1 MNWSGY
7 LYHDINSHL
16 RTRAQDGK
24 GASPESMA
32 YELQLAFDSC
42 SVAVDKDLKV
52 FRGITA
58 TQDQVVLW
66 AQSVGQVISDAGFQ
80 STTTNR
86 GVAAQFNN
94 PRFGSEKKQ
103 EVVMSIRVPK
113 GTKVLNLGALE
124 KKLDLPVVD
133 EREILLRNGTKFRIV
148 SVKFNVKEKDWTTVT
163 SDYNDSLITIVE
175 VEVVQ

>member
-1 MNWSGY
+1 
-7 LYHDINSHL
+7 
-16 RTRAQDGK
+16 
-24 GASPESMA
+24 
-32 YELQLAFDSC
+32 
-42 SVAVDKDLKV
+42 
-52 FRGITA
+52 
-58 TQDQVVLW
+58 
-66 AQSVGQVISDAGFQ
+66 
-80 STTTNR
+80 
-86 GVAAQFNN
+86 
-94 PRFGSEKKQ
+94 
-103 EVVMSIRVPK
+103 MSIRVPK